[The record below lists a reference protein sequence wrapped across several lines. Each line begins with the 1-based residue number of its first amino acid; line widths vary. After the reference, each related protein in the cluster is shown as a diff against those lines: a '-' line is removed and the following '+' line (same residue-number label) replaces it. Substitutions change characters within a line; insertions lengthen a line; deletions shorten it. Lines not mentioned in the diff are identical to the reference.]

1 VKRPIRNAL
10 AFLLGDAG
18 SRLIGFVITVY
29 LARVLSPEGFG
40 LINIGLA
47 VLGHLGILASPGIS
61 LLETRNVAAAGEEM
75 QGRASG
81 VLILRLIIAA
91 ILCSVAWLI
100 VVAIP
105 IREESGRI
113 TLLYVASLLPM
124 AISLDWFFTGKER
137 VGMVSVSR
145 LLNYAVYGFVV
156 FFMVRS
162 LKDAPF
168 APAAF
173 LAGNWAASIF
183 LLVVYSARFG
193 KLEIRWQPSFWWKI
207 LKDNL
212 PVGAGMF
219 LGQLVVNL
227 PPLVL
232 AFFAGAAAV
241 GRFSAASKIVFLFL
255 VIDRLFNT
263 LFLPVVSRYLA
274 RKLDEVRELYR
285 ITVKGTTI
293 VMAAISVAGAL
304 LAPLLMRVIYGPEY
318 EGSYSLLERL
328 MAYVF
333 LTVVNSV
340 FVCTIL
346 GAGRT
351 KEYLRVTA
359 IGGSVLAAA
368 VGLGTLLMGEQGTT
382 LGVVLGEA
390 SVVGLSMIESRK
402 IIRVSTQ
409 GSEAAIII
417 GTLGILLLPTLTRS
431 TGPPFG
437 WLAGAIL
444 VVVVLFILGGITR
457 NEIRYLVERL
467 V

>member
-1 VKRPIRNAL
+1 MKRPIRNAV

-18 SRLIGFVITVY
+18 TRLLGFAITVY
-29 LARVLSPEGFG
+29 LARILSPEGFG

-47 VLGHLGILASPGIS
+47 VLGNLGILASPGIS
-61 LLETRNVAAAGEEM
+61 LLETRNVAAEAEEV
-75 QGRASG
+75 QERASG

-91 ILCSVAWLI
+91 ILCSVTWLI

-105 IREESGRI
+105 AGRESGAI

-124 AISLDWFFTGKER
+124 AVSLDWFFTGKER
-137 VGMVSVSR
+137 IAMVSASR
-145 LLNYAVYGFVV
+145 LLNYAVYGLVV
-156 FFMVRS
+156 FCTVRS
-162 LKDAPF
+162 VQDAVF

-173 LAGNWAASIF
+173 LAGNWAASIL
-183 LLVVYSARFG
+183 LLVVYAGWFG
-193 KLEIRWQPSFWWKI
+193 RVEIRWQPAFWWRI
-207 LKDNL
+207 LKENL

-232 AFFAGAAAV
+232 GSFAGAAAV

-274 RKLDEVRELYR
+274 RKLDEVGELYR
-285 ITVKGTTI
+285 IMVKGTTI
-293 VMAAISVAGAL
+293 TMAAIGVAGAL
-304 LAPLLMRVIYGPEY
+304 LAPWLMRVIYGQAY
-318 EGSYSLLERL
+318 EASYSLLERL

-351 KEYLRVTA
+351 TEYLRVTA
-359 IGGSVLAAA
+359 IGGSVLAVA
-368 VGLGTLLMGEQGTT
+368 VALGTLFMGEEGTT

-390 SVVGLSMIESRK
+390 SVVGLSMFESRK
-402 IIRVSTQ
+402 IVRVSTP
-409 GSEAAIII
+409 GSEAGIIV
-417 GTLGILLLPTLTRS
+417 GTVGILLLPQLTRS
-431 TGPPFG
+431 LSPTFG
-437 WLAGAIL
+437 WLAGALL
-444 VVVVLFILGGITR
+444 VVGVFLILGGINR

>member
-1 VKRPIRNAL
+1 VKRPIRNAV

-18 SRLIGFVITVY
+18 TRLIGFAITVY

-40 LINIGLA
+40 LINIGFA
-47 VLGHLGILASPGIS
+47 VLGHLAILASPGIS
-61 LLETRNVAAAGEEM
+61 LLETRNVAAAAAELQE
-75 QGRASG
+75 RASG
-81 VLILRLIIAA
+81 VLTLRLIIAA
-91 ILCSVAWLI
+91 ILCSIAWLI
-100 VVAIP
+100 VAAIP
-105 IREESGRI
+105 ASGESGRV

-137 VGMVSVSR
+137 IGVVSASR
-145 LLNYAVYGFVV
+145 VVNYAVYGLLVYFLA
-156 FFMVRS
+156 RS
-162 LKDAPF
+162 AQDVGY

-173 LAGNWAASIF
+173 LAGNWAASI
-183 LLVVYSARFG
+183 LLLAVYAARSG

-207 LKDNL
+207 LKENL

-232 AFFAGAAAV
+232 GLFAGAAAV

-263 LFLPVVSRYLA
+263 LFLPVVSRYLS
-274 RKLDEVRELYR
+274 RKPDEAGELYR

-293 VMAAISVAGAL
+293 AMSAIGVAGVL
-304 LAPLLMRVIYGPEY
+304 LAPLLMRLIYGQVY
-318 EGSYSLLERL
+318 EASYTLLERL

-340 FVCTIL
+340 FICTIL

-351 KEYLRVTA
+351 REYLRVTA
-359 IGGSVLAAA
+359 IGGSILAIA
-368 VGLGTLLMGEQGTT
+368 VVLGTLLLGEEGTA

-390 SVVGLSMIESRK
+390 SVVGLSMFESRK
-402 IIRVSTQ
+402 IV
-409 GSEAAIII
+409 GAPGFGVAISI
-417 GTLGILLLPTLTRS
+417 GTLGILVLPALSRS
-431 TGPPFG
+431 LSPVIS

-444 VVVVLFILGGITR
+444 VLLVLVVLGGIRR
-457 NEIRYLVERL
+457 NEIRYLAERL